1 MLRQN
6 SYKPAFFRYFLP
18 NVETKCRIVAKL
30 KCRFLKIFNLFWLAN
45 ENFSTFAGEKRR
57 GNPLYCF
64 GYFCQ
69 FLQLT
74 MIQRARKARIYKSC
88 NTYLQRKMD
97 ECDLTIKNVAVALGT
112 HEGCV
117 INKFKDVRTL
127 NVQELVLLGGLFGV
141 PTEVLL
147 AAMLRNLPPSLV
159 VRGGLAE
166 IVAAKVREELG
177 G

>member
-1 MLRQN
+1 M
-6 SYKPAFFRYFLP
+6 Y
-18 NVETKCRIVAKL
+18 
-30 KCRFLKIFNLFWLAN
+30 
-45 ENFSTFAGEKRR
+45 
-57 GNPLYCF
+57 
-64 GYFCQ
+64 
-69 FLQLT
+69 
-74 MIQRARKARIYKSC
+74 
-88 NTYLQRKMD
+88 